1 MAFTPAERF
10 VNLGMSFPLAK
21 EVGDAIEDIVPD
33 NVVLLTTDQTVAGV
47 KTFSSSPVVP
57 TATLAD
63 SSTKAASTAFVLTN
77 AGKSKTQIAAL
88 TAIADPSTATAE
100 DCADA
105 INAIIA
111 ALKA

>member
-10 VNLGMSFPLAK
+10 VNLGMSFPLAR

-33 NVVLLTTDQTVAGV
+33 NVVLLTGAQTVAGV

-57 TATLAD
+57 TAALATNTTD
-63 SSTKAASTAFVLTN
+63 AASTAFVLSN
-77 AGKSKTQIAAL
+77 AGKNKTQIAAL
-88 TAIADPSTATAE
+88 TAIAVPGTATAE
-100 DCADA
+100 DCANA